1 MVKMT
6 NDRKELILKLHN
18 RMRNEIAMGKIPGYD
33 PAAKMPSF
41 VRIKIENNS
50 EKRIKIIKKAFFQ
63 FQQWSDELAYLAEL
77 NARSC
82 NYGHDSCRATG

>member
-50 EKRIKIIKKAFFQ
+50 EKK
-63 FQQWSDELAYLAEL
+63 D
-77 NARSC
+77 
-82 NYGHDSCRATG
+82 